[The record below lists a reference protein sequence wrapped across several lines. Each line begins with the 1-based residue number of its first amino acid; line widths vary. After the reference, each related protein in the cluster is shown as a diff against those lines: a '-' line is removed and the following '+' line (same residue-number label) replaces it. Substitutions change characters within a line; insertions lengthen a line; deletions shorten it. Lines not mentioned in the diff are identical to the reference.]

1 MCERSTRT
9 ARIARSQVSAVIVV
23 AVCGLA
29 LIVVPALAAEGPAP
43 VPVLTDSPLSSA
55 INVDVDS
62 RCSEIRFRSPEAK
75 VVWYVGAAPGLKADA
90 VDALTRASEF
100 RIDFSPYPEGLE
112 IGRFESRLLDRTSAP
127 EQAVVKA
134 DGSHTRAHAAVVT
147 ELKPGVYYQARVL
160 VKTDDG
166 WVASSSVG
174 FLSSICPVDG
184 IAEDKE

>member
-1 MCERSTRT
+1 
-9 ARIARSQVSAVIVV
+9 VSAVIVV

-100 RIDFSPYPEGLE
+100 RIDVIIPEFDPQVSYPYRFKISEAKKSLRLANRNYRLISAGSAALKLE
-112 IGRFESRLLDRTSAP
+112 PI
-127 EQAVVKA
+127 Q
-134 DGSHTRAHAAVVT
+134 
-147 ELKPGVYYQARVL
+147 
-160 VKTDDG
+160 
-166 WVASSSVG
+166 
-174 FLSSICPVDG
+174 
-184 IAEDKE
+184 